1 MTTLAT
7 IIDAL
12 SGMIAVRGRLD
23 RPIAAIRYDSRVVG
37 PNDLFVAIN
46 GPDDRALGFVDAAIR
61 QGATTVLIDDPDRM
75 TATASEE
82 EPTWILVQ
90 DARIAMAEVARFL
103 SGSPADGLR
112 LFGITGTNGKTTVA
126 HLLHSLFAATDRPV
140 GLIGTLGAAIP
151 GEEAIEYTGYT
162 TPESPELYELL
173 GRMKNAATTD
183 VVMEVSSHALV
194 LHRVYGL
201 RFSGAVFTNISQEH
215 LDFHT
220 SFEEYLDAKKSIFD
234 RLDATAYA
242 VVNVDDVQGSRMVRD
257 TDADVIGYG
266 TGDSAELRID
276 EEQLGAD
283 GSSWLIHFSE
293 RFGGG
298 SDRFSCRLVGR
309 FNVMNVTAACAAA
322 LGAGLDRSMLV
333 QAVEGLD
340 PVPGRMQSV
349 SLASGASA
357 IVDYAHT
364 PDALAN
370 VLEAARRFVPSGGN
384 LHILFGCGGD
394 RDRTKR
400 PEMGRIA
407 AEGADCLWV
416 TSDNPRSED
425 PTAIIDDIVD
435 GIARADRAY
444 TAIPDRRMAIAAAV
458 AAIGADDL
466 LVVAG
471 KGHETIQIIGSER
484 LPFDDVAVIRQED
497 RKRVEEEA

>member
-1 MTTLAT
+1 M
-7 IIDAL
+7 
-12 SGMIAVRGRLD
+12 
-23 RPIAAIRYDSRVVG
+23 
-37 PNDLFVAIN
+37 
-46 GPDDRALGFVDAAIR
+46 
-61 QGATTVLIDDPDRM
+61 
-75 TATASEE
+75 
-82 EPTWILVQ
+82 
-90 DARIAMAEVARFL
+90 
-103 SGSPADGLR
+103 
-112 LFGITGTNGKTTVA
+112 
-126 HLLHSLFAATDRPV
+126 
-140 GLIGTLGAAIP
+140 
-151 GEEAIEYTGYT
+151 
-162 TPESPELYELL
+162 
-173 GRMKNAATTD
+173 
-183 VVMEVSSHALV
+183 

-425 PTAIIDDIVD
+425 PAVIRQAVLEGAPDATEV
-435 GIARADRAY
+435 GDRAE
-444 TAIPDRRMAIAAAV
+444 AILRAV
-458 AAIGADDL
+458 DALGAGDAL
-466 LVVAG
+466 LIAG
-471 KGHETIQIIGSER
+471 KGHETGQVVGHDV
-484 LPFDDVAVIRQED
+484 LPFDDVEQASMAVAALEGRL
-497 RKRVEEEA
+497 A